1 MHLKVCAIFLT
12 KTEAEKATGSVSLWL
27 LVPNTL
33 QYALF
38 LLLWT
43 YNTNLKQLKSLTS
56 TLYSICLHLI
66 HLLECFLSKIAAFPA
81 IYSSESMEKGIQKS
95 HLPLTTL
102 KIKKKNIW
110 GCVWVIGLVCW
121 SLLFWF
127 LHFRDLLLYSSLQS
141 CERLSYN

>member
-102 KIKKKNIW
+102 KIKKKIYMGVCLGYW
-110 GCVWVIGLVCW
+110 FGLLEFVV
-121 SLLFWF
+121 LIFT
-127 LHFRDLLLYSSLQS
+127 LQGFAFVFFS
-141 CERLSYN
+141 AVMWEIII